1 MYSTKGFIL
10 RNYNIGEND
19 KGYVIYTENYGKKIF
34 FAKGARKIQSKLS
47 PHLAEFAE
55 VNLDFIKGRNSDKLT
70 GAQLE
75 KSFKFIKNDLRKITV
90 ANFAVDVF
98 DNLIKLEHP
107 DKDVYNLLREI
118 FKILD
123 KEENIKRCYF
133 SANIFIWKLLI
144 LLGYKPELNKCAK
157 CGCDFTEKIYLDAMK
172 CELFCGKCYGAG
184 RSEELYD
191 NRENARL
198 GKPHISPLLL
208 PAQACKGDGV
218 ISRSSLKYLKG
229 NPPSAVDCDEI
240 IIIIQKFIRL
250 HLEKVL
256 KSEAWI
262 EKLF

>member
-1 MYSTKGFIL
+1 MYSTRGFVL
-10 RNYNIGEND
+10 RNYDVGEND
-19 KGYVIYTENYGKKIF
+19 KGCVVYTENYGKKIF

-47 PHLAEFAE
+47 PHLAQFAE
-55 VNLDFIKGRNSDKLT
+55 VSLDFIKGRNSEKLT

-75 KSFKFIKNDLRKITV
+75 KSFKFIRDDLRKIAI

-98 DNLIKLEHP
+98 DNLIKLDHP
-107 DKDVYNLLREI
+107 DKEVYNLIGEI
-118 FKILD
+118 LKILN

-157 CGCDFTEKIYLDAMK
+157 CGGDFTEKVYLDSAK
-172 CELFCGKCYGAG
+172 CELFCGECRGAG

-191 NRENARL
+191 NRESVCL
-198 GKPHISPLLL
+198 GKIPPNPPLG
-208 PAQACKGDGV
+208 KGGIR
-218 ISRSSLKYLKG
+218 ISRSSLEYLKG
-229 NPPSAVDCDEI
+229 RLPSEVDCDEI

-256 KSEAWI
+256 KSEVWI
-262 EKLF
+262 EKLFS